1 MISLIIFFFK
11 SLPSN
16 FVSYV
21 DSVRFASK
29 ANFSIFQVLYMI
41 NALFTKPFENYLKTG
56 TEGACCAPSAP
67 VRTVAELLFSSSAS
81 PDA

>member
-1 MISLIIFFFK
+1 
-11 SLPSN
+11 
-16 FVSYV
+16 
-21 DSVRFASK
+21 
-29 ANFSIFQVLYMI
+29 MI